1 MKGTIV
7 KTILM
12 FALLLAAA
20 PAVETSTDGAPPI
33 TRTVVERGQTLS
45 DFVDLGGFY
54 EQHDVD
60 PGLPVEGDYM
70 DRVIFTRDG
79 AKAIVSNRMTGNI
92 TVFDWATM
100 AAETTVDVGSY
111 PAGMDVTDS
120 LLIICRPF
128 ADSVTI
134 VRLSDWAVL
143 ARLPSGVQP
152 WVVKVSPDGQKAYV
166 GCDISNT
173 CEVYD
178 LATLQRTAT
187 FTDFPFYLVVVS
199 WNSENGRFAATFS
212 EFAITP
218 DGSHIVT
225 PDTAPGL
232 LWVNTTTGVKDD
244 TLTGIGDCWFVRYS
258 GDSTKF
264 ITANYDDP
272 CKVWQIDVASHEVT
286 DTVVISGYQLST
298 IDAAVNMDG
307 SKAFLGTSNN
317 TSTLVKFETGTFV
330 TFTQTYTAFWLGAS
344 PDHSKAIG
352 GQYNFSVIDFD
363 SEQLLGQHSG
373 NSQSYGAISPV
384 GSRAVGFDPMR
395 HEGLYFYDY
404 TNPTPVYR
412 GTTNSGE
419 PPEGDA
425 PHRVKLSPDGLTAI
439 STNVLSDN
447 LTIVNTLTATVETI
461 LPLGARPQDIA
472 FTSDS
477 RWAVACGLNGN
488 NVGIV
493 DLDDNTMTTL
503 SVGSGPATVVI
514 TPNDSFAYVGNISS
528 NTVSVIQLDGPSS
541 SVIATIPCG
550 EIGIV
555 WGSYGVWSGLGIS
568 PNGKHCLVA
577 VSFDDVVR
585 VIDVA
590 TNTVVDTLTTGDF
603 PLCIAFDS
611 TGDYATVTNYMA
623 GSYTVMHIDGA
634 SSSVVGTFSS
644 GQYAMRL
651 AYNRALD
658 QMGIGNY
665 GAKTLTL
672 ANPRTGALIQNIS
685 YSAYGPLADVDF
697 DWNGNPVVLT
707 SSNGDILGQ
716 VHRGS
721 DHVELP
727 AVPSEFDFCAATGL
741 AAVAGPGPDFAS
753 LVDFGPMGQTEVRTL
768 NASRLTLDAS
778 PNPCRS
784 STVLHLGTG
793 AKEHSGAL
801 LRIYDAQGRLV
812 LSQPVRTSSF
822 ILPTSSFPAGV
833 YLCRLSAAGRTA
845 AHRLVVT
852 K

>member
-1 MKGTIV
+1 MKLTLIV
-7 KTILM
+7 ACL
-12 FALLLAAA
+12 AGLALAAQLD
-20 PAVETSTDGAPPI
+20 PTGTQSVT
-33 TRTVVERGQTLS
+33 TVKAKHGQTLA
-45 DFVDLGGFY
+45 DFVNLGSFY
-54 EQHDVD
+54 QQHDVD
-60 PGLPVEGDYM
+60 PGLPAEGDYM
-70 DRVIFTRDG
+70 DRVVFTRDG
-79 AKAIVSNRMTGNI
+79 AKAIVSNRMTDNV

-111 PAGMDVTDS
+111 PAGMAVSDS
-120 LLIICRPF
+120 LLVIARPF

-134 VRLSDWAVL
+134 VRLSDWAIV
-143 ARLPSGVQP
+143 ARLGSGTQP
-152 WVVKVSPDGQKAYV
+152 WVVRVSPDQSRAYV

-178 LATLQRTAT
+178 LTTLTHLRTL
-187 FTDFPFYLVVVS
+187 TDFPEYLNVVS
-199 WNSENGRFAATFS
+199 WNSENGRFAATFN
-212 EFAITP
+212 EFLITP
-218 DGSHIVT
+218 DGSHIVIA
-225 PDTAPGL
+225 DTAPQL
-232 LWVNTTTGVKDD
+232 LWIDTGTGAKDD
-244 TLTGIGDCWFVRYS
+244 TLAGMGDCWFEQYS
-258 GDSTKF
+258 GDSSRI
-264 ITANYDDP
+264 ITANYANP
-272 CKVWQIDVASHEVT
+272 AVAFQIDAATHEVT
-286 DTVVISGYQLST
+286 DSVTITGYSLMT
-298 IDAAVNMDG
+298 LDVAVNMDG
-307 SKAFLGTSNN
+307 TRAYFGTSNN
-317 TSTLVKFETGTFV
+317 TSTLVKFPTHDFV
-330 TFTQTYTAFWLGAS
+330 NFTQTYTAFWLGTS
-344 PDHSKAIG
+344 PDHSKAIS
-352 GQYNFSVIDFD
+352 GQYNFSIIDFA
-363 SEQLLGQHSG
+363 SEQVTGQSSG
-373 NSQSYGAISPV
+373 NSQSFGAVSPV

-439 STNVLSDN
+439 ATNVLSDN
-447 LTIVNTLTATVETI
+447 LTIINTMTATVETI

-488 NVGIV
+488 DVGIV
-493 DLDDNTMTTL
+493 DLNDNSMTTL

-514 TPNDSFAYVGNISS
+514 TPNDSFAYVGNIGS

-555 WGSYGVWSGLGIS
+555 WGSYGVWSGLGMS
-568 PNGKHCLVA
+568 PNGKYCLVA

-590 TNTVVDTLTTGDF
+590 TNTAVDTLATGDF

-644 GQYAMRL
+644 GQYAMRI

-685 YSAYGPLADVDF
+685 YSAYGALADVAF
-697 DWNGNPVVLT
+697 DASGNPVVLT
-707 SSNGDILGQ
+707 ASNGDILGM
-716 VHRGS
+716 VHHGT
-721 DHVELP
+721 DHIELP
-727 AVPSEFDFCAATGL
+727 AVPAQFDYCPAQDL
-741 AAVAGPGPDFAS
+741 AAVAGPGPDYVS
-753 LVDFGPMGQTEVRTL
+753 LISWPMGQAEVRTP
-768 NASRLTLDAS
+768 NASRLTLNAS
-778 PNPCRS
+778 PNPCK
-784 STVLHLGTG
+784 GTTEIRFSPL
-793 AKEHSGAL
+793 ASRISPLAL
-801 LRIYDAQGRLV
+801 SVYDTQGRLV
-812 LSQPVRTSSF
+812 LLRPVRASSF
-822 ILPTSSFPAGV
+822 ILQASSLPAGA
-833 YLCRLSAAGRTA
+833 YFLRLTSGGRADCT
-845 AHRLVVT
+845 RLVVT
-852 K
+852 R